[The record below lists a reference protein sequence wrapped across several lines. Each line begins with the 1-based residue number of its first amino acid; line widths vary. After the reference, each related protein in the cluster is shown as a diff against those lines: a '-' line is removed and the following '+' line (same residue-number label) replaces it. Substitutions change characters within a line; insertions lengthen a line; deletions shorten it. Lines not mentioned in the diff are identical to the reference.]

1 MINFNFK
8 IKEKYFKLLNFQITQ
23 TKEDLS
29 FYEKISKA
37 EYLAIENYIDKPE
50 KILELGCGLG
60 RVSIFLNSQ
69 LNNSPKFFLADFSE
83 VSNKVKYGWN
93 PKDSKYN
100 NLELTE
106 QFCTENGL
114 NNFEILDL
122 SKNNLDKLSNIDM
135 VISMLSVGFHYP
147 IEEYINQ
154 LIKISSK
161 NVTMI
166 FGVRKGIYNQDSFKN
181 LFLETKILQISN
193 IDIKEDILILKNIK

>member
-122 SKNNLDKLSNIDM
+122 SKNKLDKLSNIDM

>member
-8 IKEKYFKLLNFQITQ
+8 IQEKYFKLLNFQITQ
-23 TKEDLS
+23 TKKDLS
-29 FYEKISKA
+29 FYDKISKA
-37 EYLAIENYIDKPE
+37 EYLAIKNYIDKPE

-60 RVSIFLNSQ
+60 RASIFLNSQ

-83 VSNKVKYGWN
+83 ISNEVKYGWN
-93 PKDSKYN
+93 PKESKYN

-106 QFCTENGL
+106 QFCIENGL
-114 NNFEILDL
+114 NNFEILNL
-122 SKNNLDKLSNIDM
+122 SKDHLDKLSNIDM

-154 LIKISSK
+154 LLKISSK

-193 IDIKEDILILKNIK
+193 IDIKEDILILKHIK